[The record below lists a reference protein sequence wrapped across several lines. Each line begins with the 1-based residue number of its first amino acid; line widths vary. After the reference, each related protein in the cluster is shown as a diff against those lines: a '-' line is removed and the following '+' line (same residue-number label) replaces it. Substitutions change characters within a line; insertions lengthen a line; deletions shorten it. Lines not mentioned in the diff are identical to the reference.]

1 MIKMVR
7 ILSFRCARV
16 IAFGNTSF
24 REASVDL
31 LGMRDSLLAW
41 NVASFLPELEACW
54 SDSNK
59 HFKDV
64 EARLVSTL
72 ESEKVGHKHPSRHQS
87 LM

>member
-1 MIKMVR
+1 
-7 ILSFRCARV
+7 
-16 IAFGNTSF
+16 
-24 REASVDL
+24 
-31 LGMRDSLLAW
+31 MRDCLLAW